1 MRKKHI
7 LMLAVITVGIVGC
20 LLMEK
25 SERDSK
31 IDNDGIIQRN
41 EYGQGDY
48 YATLVATSD
57 EYSKKYDI
65 CVSERKYSSEELE
78 NLSCE
83 LKEKLPLMIL
93 GENESLDRVNKD
105 LLLLR
110 NAENYPF
117 SIVWKISDEKLMN
130 PAGELLC
137 PMDCNEEHE
146 VTLTATLLY
155 EDFRDT
161 KQIIARIVP
170 IDLTKEE
177 RFALQLDRNVNVVL
191 DDETSK
197 YINLPKE
204 IAGRE
209 IDWGVSRQHGG
220 IVFLVVSF
228 VAAVILSYAY
238 DYDQKTKAKERI
250 EKMALLYPEFVE
262 KLKMYILSGLTM
274 RSSLEAIARNT
285 DEDGKNHNPFTDEL
299 DRAINK
305 LSNGVREEKVYE
317 ELGNRCGGPYRRL
330 FFLLNVNL
338 RKGNDR
344 LIQMLT
350 EENIKALEM
359 RKDTALRKSDEA
371 GIKLLF
377 PMTLMLL
384 IVMVVIMI
392 PAYLGIT
399 I

>member
-20 LLMEK
+20 FLMEK
-25 SERDSK
+25 SERDSR
-31 IDNDGIIQRN
+31 IGDNGIIQRN

-105 LLLLR
+105 LNLLR

-117 SIVWKISDEKLMN
+117 SIAWKISDEKLMN
-130 PAGELLC
+130 PAGVLLC
-137 PMDCNEEHE
+137 PADCNEEH
-146 VTLTATLLY
+146 VITLTATLLY

-161 KQIIARIVP
+161 VQFAIRIVP
-170 IDLTKEE
+170 IDLSKEE
-177 RFALQLDRNVNVVL
+177 IFELQLDRNVTKVL
-191 DDETSK
+191 DDESSK
-197 YINLPKE
+197 LIDLPKE
-204 IAGRE
+204 INGRT
-209 IDWGVSRQHGG
+209 INWGVSRQHKG
-220 IVFLVVSF
+220 IIFLVVSF
-228 VAAVILSYAY
+228 MAAVILSYAY
-238 DYDQKTKAKERI
+238 DYDQKNKEKERVD
-250 EKMALLYPEFVE
+250 KMALLYPEFVE

-274 RSSLEAIARNT
+274 RSSLEVIARNA
-285 DEDGKNHNPFTDEL
+285 DEDRRNHNPFMDEL

-344 LIQMLT
+344 LIQMLS